1 MSIKEVNCAPVPAH
15 LRQPPLSIALFQC
28 HICQVG
34 ETGSH
39 SLTAACRWGR
49 KPSKIK
55 TGVGCVCCLR
65 LFLCCCLLL
74 SLLPACCWARNPF
87 RNEPAELH
95 QKQPNEQPH
104 LSQSVTFDFVDR
116 YVQNNLFE
124 GYFPSLFQKITV
136 VDPQKNIRKR
146 KCHLEMHPQV
156 SFLHMKCSWKKP
168 LRNFSVSSAEGQG
181 IQGMT
186 L

>member
-1 MSIKEVNCAPVPAH
+1 MSIKSVNCAPVPAH

-65 LFLCCCLLL
+65 LFVCCCLLL
-74 SLLPACCWARNPF
+74 SLLLPAAGHVTLLEMNLPNCTP
-87 RNEPAELH
+87 
-95 QKQPNEQPH
+95 QPNEQPH

-136 VDPQKNIRKR
+136 VDPQKNIPKR
-146 KCHLEMHPQV
+146 KYHLEMHPQV

-168 LRNFSVSSAEGQG
+168 LPFSVSSAEGQG